1 MLIKNNRLLK
11 QSNFKLER
19 DIQSFVEK
27 HIPDILGEEY
37 EFVCTE
43 FSVGNFRI
51 DTLAFNKETKSFILI
66 EDKKVENKS
75 LVDQGLTYLKLLK
88 DRRAD
93 FILKYNEIKK
103 TSYNINDIDISQ
115 SKVIFF
121 SPYYNK
127 YQIYSADYQN
137 IPFDLYK
144 ITKYEDDIVDIEKIE
159 KTSKEKFNN
168 EIFKALTTEDKNEI
182 KVYTEEDHLARAS
195 EDVKE
200 TYETLKD
207 KILELGDIDIDV
219 KKVYIAFKG
228 RRNIVDIEVMQKKL
242 IVFINVKKDI
252 LNDQINILSDISNI
266 GHHGNGDYSVDIY
279 KQDDIDMIIPFIKKS
294 YEINKK

>member
-11 QSNFKLER
+11 QSNFKLEK

-103 TSYNINDIDISQ
+103 TNYNINDIDISQ

-127 YQIYSADYQN
+127 YQIYSSDYQN

-168 EIFKALTTEDKNEI
+168 EIFKELTKEDKNEI
-182 KVYTEEDHLARAS
+182 KVYTEEDHLSRAS
-195 EDVKE
+195 EALRE
-200 TYETLKD
+200 TYEALKD

-242 IVFINVKKDI
+242 IAFINVKKGT
-252 LNDQINILSDISNI
+252 LNDPMNILSDISNI
-266 GHHGNGDYSVDIY
+266 GHHGNGDYNFDIY